1 MSPRKALPT
10 ALALGLTLAAGA
22 HADEGMWMPTQLP
35 ELAKPLQAAGFK
47 GNPADLANV
56 TAPPLSAVV
65 RAGGGT
71 GSFVSAD
78 GLLLTNHHVA
88 MGVIQYNSSP
98 EHDLINGGFIA
109 KDRADER
116 PANPDFRVLVTVGF
130 DKVTDQVLAQARGKT
145 GRAYFDAVDAASKQ
159 IVADC
164 EKDGSVRCSV
174 ANMYYGTDF
183 YRIAQLELSD
193 VRLVYAPPRAIGNYG
208 DEIDNFMW
216 PRHTGDFTLLRA
228 YVGKDGKPAA
238 YSKDNVPYQAPAH
251 LQMSVEGP
259 KEGDYAMLAG
269 YPGITYRHRTA
280 AEFAGQI
287 DTVLPR
293 RVSVFQQMIDT
304 IEAATAKD
312 AQARTRY
319 ASQLQSLKNNRK
331 RAAGELE
338 GLLRSD
344 AKAQRAADET
354 AMLAAT
360 DRKYQGDIKALL
372 ANLSQGAAVGE
383 RDLLLDQMA
392 AQSQLLR
399 SALLL
404 ERLRIESAKPDAQR
418 ECGYQ
423 QRDQAMIEGVLKQ
436 VQRRYA
442 PEVEKAL
449 LTTLLTRYQQL
460 PDAQR
465 VAEFDAAFGRTP
477 EQLAKAL
484 DTLYA
489 GTQLGDEAQRL
500 SRFTAAREGK
510 ALAADPLIAVAGP
523 LVAAQLRIENESKT
537 REGEQL
543 RLRPAYMQALFAWR
557 AKQGRAVYPDANR
570 TLRISYGKVEALHPR
585 DGVTYSPVTTVAGIV
600 EKNTNAYP
608 FDAPKPLLAAI
619 AKGDFG
625 STADPALKTQTV
637 NFLTNLDTT
646 GGNSGSPV
654 LNAKGELIGLNFD
667 SNWESVS
674 ASWWFDPRYKR
685 AVHVDMRYL
694 RWLLAKVYPAPE
706 LLKEMG
712 VRPSKPV
719 PGRRPPL
726 PGGCPLIPG
735 RCPLSVGTDV
745 PVPTN
750 GRDPPDGPM
759 VVTHRHDLPA
769 RPAVVIY

>member
-1 MSPRKALPT
+1 MPARKPLSA

-35 ELAKPLQAAGFK
+35 DLAKPLKAAGFK

-56 TAPPLSAVV
+56 TAAPLSAVV

-71 GSFVSAD
+71 GSFVSED

-88 MGVIQYNSSP
+88 MGVIQYNSTA
-98 EHDLINGGFIA
+98 EHNLIDGGFIA
-109 KDRADER
+109 QGRSDER
-116 PANPDFRVLVTVGF
+116 PSNPDFRVLVTTGF
-130 DKVTDQVLAQARGKT
+130 DKVTDEVLRDARGKT
-145 GRAYFDAVDAASKQ
+145 GRAYFDAVDRASKRL
-159 IVADC
+159 VAEC
-164 EKDGSVRCSV
+164 EQEGNVRCSV
-174 ANMYYGTDF
+174 ADMYYGTDF
-183 YRIAQLELSD
+183 YRIRQLELSD

-238 YSKDNVPYQAPAH
+238 YSPDNVPYHPPAH
-251 LQMSVEGP
+251 LKMAIDGP
-259 KEGDYAMLAG
+259 KTGDFAMLAG

-293 RVSVFQQMIDT
+293 RVAVFQQMIDT
-304 IEAATAKD
+304 IEATTAKD

-319 ASQLQSLKNNRK
+319 AAQLQSLKNNRK

-344 AKAQRAADET
+344 AKTQRATDEA
-354 AMLAAT
+354 AMLKAT
-360 DRKYQGDIKALL
+360 DATWQPDIQALL
-372 ANLSQGAAVGE
+372 GSLSKGASMGE
-383 RDLLLDQMA
+383 RDFVLEQAA

-404 ERLRIESAKPDAQR
+404 ERLRIESAKPDAER
-418 ECGYQ
+418 ESGYQ
-423 QRDQAMIEGVLKQ
+423 QRDQALIEGTLKQ

-449 LTTLLTRYQQL
+449 LTNLLTRYQQL

-465 VAEFDAAFGRTP
+465 VPEFDAAFGRTP
-477 EQLAKAL
+477 AALAKAL
-484 DTLYA
+484 DALYS
-489 GTQLGDEAQRL
+489 GTRLGDEAERL
-500 SRFTAAREGK
+500 SRFAAAKEGK
-510 ALAADPLIAVAGP
+510 ALAHDPLIDLAGP
-523 LVAAQLRIENESKT
+523 LVAAQLRLEGERKE

-557 AKQGRAVYPDANR
+557 ATQGRAVYPDANR
-570 TLRISYGKVEALHPR
+570 TLRISYGKVEALSPR
-585 DGVTYSPVTTVAGIV
+585 DAVHFDPVATVAGIV
-600 EKNTNAYP
+600 EKNTNAFP

-625 STADPALKTQTV
+625 STADPVLKTQTV

-654 LNAKGELIGLNFD
+654 LNARGELIGLNFD

-674 ASWWFDPRYKR
+674 ASWWFDPRFKR

-694 RWLLAKVYPAPE
+694 RWLLAKVYPAPA

-712 VRPSKPV
+712 V
-719 PGRRPPL
+719 
-726 PGGCPLIPG
+726 
-735 RCPLSVGTDV
+735 
-745 PVPTN
+745 
-750 GRDPPDGPM
+750 
-759 VVTHRHDLPA
+759 PA
-769 RPAVVIY
+769 E

>member
-1 MSPRKALPT
+1 MPARKPLSA

-35 ELAKPLQAAGFK
+35 DLAKPLKAAGFK

-56 TAPPLSAVV
+56 TAAPLSAVV

-71 GSFVSAD
+71 GSFVSED

-88 MGVIQYNSSP
+88 MGVIQYNSTA
-98 EHDLINGGFIA
+98 EHNLIDGGFIA
-109 KDRADER
+109 QGRSDER
-116 PANPDFRVLVTVGF
+116 PSNPDFRVLVTTGF
-130 DKVTDQVLAQARGKT
+130 DKVTDEVLRDARGKT
-145 GRAYFDAVDAASKQ
+145 GRAYFDAVDRASKRL
-159 IVADC
+159 VAEC
-164 EKDGSVRCSV
+164 EQEGNVRCSV
-174 ANMYYGTDF
+174 ADMYYGTDF
-183 YRIAQLELSD
+183 YRIRQLELSD

-238 YSKDNVPYQAPAH
+238 YSPDNVPYHPPAH
-251 LQMSVEGP
+251 LKMAIDGP
-259 KEGDYAMLAG
+259 KTGDFAMLAG
-269 YPGITYRHRTA
+269 YPGTTYRHRTA

-287 DTVLPR
+287 DAVLPR
-293 RVSVFQQMIDT
+293 RVAVFQQMIDT
-304 IEAATAKD
+304 IEATTAKD

-319 ASQLQSLKNNRK
+319 AAQLQSLKNNRK

-344 AKAQRAADET
+344 AKTQRASDEA
-354 AMLAAT
+354 AMLKAT
-360 DRKYQGDIKALL
+360 DATWQPDIQALL
-372 ANLSQGAAVGE
+372 GSLSQGASMGE
-383 RDLLLDQMA
+383 RDFVLEQAA

-404 ERLRIESAKPDAQR
+404 ERLRIESAKPDAER
-418 ECGYQ
+418 ESGYQ
-423 QRDQAMIEGVLKQ
+423 QRDQALIEGTLKQ

-449 LTTLLTRYQQL
+449 LTNLLTRYQQL

-465 VAEFDAAFGRTP
+465 VPEFDAAFGRTP
-477 EQLAKAL
+477 AALAKAL
-484 DTLYA
+484 DALYS
-489 GTQLGDEAQRL
+489 GTRLGDEAERL
-500 SRFTAAREGK
+500 SRFAAAKEGN
-510 ALAADPLIAVAGP
+510 ALARDPLIDLAGP
-523 LVAAQLRIENESKT
+523 LVAAQLRLEGERKE

-570 TLRISYGKVEALHPR
+570 TLRISYGKVEALSPR
-585 DGVTYSPVTTVAGIV
+585 DAVHFDPVTTVAGIV
-600 EKNTNAYP
+600 EKNTNAFP

-625 STADPALKTQTV
+625 STADPVLKTQTV

-654 LNAKGELIGLNFD
+654 LNARGELIGLNFD

-674 ASWWFDPRYKR
+674 ASWWFDPRFKR

-694 RWLLAKVYPAPE
+694 RWLLAKVYPAPA
-706 LLKEMG
+706 LLTEMG
-712 VRPSKPV
+712 V
-719 PGRRPPL
+719 
-726 PGGCPLIPG
+726 
-735 RCPLSVGTDV
+735 
-745 PVPTN
+745 
-750 GRDPPDGPM
+750 
-759 VVTHRHDLPA
+759 PA
-769 RPAVVIY
+769 E

>member
-1 MSPRKALPT
+1 MPARKPLSA

-35 ELAKPLQAAGFK
+35 DLAKPLKAAGFK

-56 TAPPLSAVV
+56 TAAPLSAVV

-71 GSFVSAD
+71 GSFVSED

-88 MGVIQYNSSP
+88 MGVIQYNSTA
-98 EHDLINGGFIA
+98 EHNLIDGGFIA
-109 KDRADER
+109 QGRSDER
-116 PANPDFRVLVTVGF
+116 PSNPDFRVLVTTGF
-130 DKVTDQVLAQARGKT
+130 DKVTDEVLRDARGKT
-145 GRAYFDAVDAASKQ
+145 GRAYFDAVDRASKRL
-159 IVADC
+159 VAEC
-164 EKDGSVRCSV
+164 EQEGNVRCSV
-174 ANMYYGTDF
+174 ADMYYGTDF
-183 YRIAQLELSD
+183 YRIRQLELSD

-238 YSKDNVPYQAPAH
+238 YSPDNVPYHPPAH
-251 LQMSVEGP
+251 LKMAIDGP
-259 KEGDYAMLAG
+259 KTGDFAMLAG

-287 DTVLPR
+287 DAVLPR
-293 RVSVFQQMIDT
+293 RVAVFQQMIDT

-319 ASQLQSLKNNRK
+319 AAQLQSLKNNRK

-344 AKAQRAADET
+344 AKTQRATDEA
-354 AMLAAT
+354 AMLKAT
-360 DRKYQGDIKALL
+360 DATWQPDIQALL
-372 ANLSQGAAVGE
+372 GSLSQGASMGE
-383 RDLLLDQMA
+383 RDFVLEQAA

-404 ERLRIESAKPDAQR
+404 ERLRIESAKPDAER
-418 ECGYQ
+418 ESGYQ
-423 QRDQAMIEGVLKQ
+423 QRDQALIEGTLKQ

-449 LTTLLTRYQQL
+449 LTNLLTRYQQL

-465 VAEFDAAFGRTP
+465 VPEFDAAFGRTP
-477 EQLAKAL
+477 AALAKAL
-484 DTLYA
+484 DALYS
-489 GTQLGDEAQRL
+489 GTRLGDEAERL
-500 SRFTAAREGK
+500 SRFAAAKEGK
-510 ALAADPLIAVAGP
+510 ALAHDPLIDLAGP
-523 LVAAQLRIENESKT
+523 LVAAQLRLEGERKE

-570 TLRISYGKVEALHPR
+570 TLRISYGKVEALSPR
-585 DGVTYSPVTTVAGIV
+585 DAVHFDPVTTVAGIV
-600 EKNTNAYP
+600 EKNTNAFP

-625 STADPALKTQTV
+625 STADPVLKTQTV

-654 LNAKGELIGLNFD
+654 LNARGELIGLNFD

-674 ASWWFDPRYKR
+674 ASWWFDPRFKR

-694 RWLLAKVYPAPE
+694 RWLLAKVYPAPA
-706 LLKEMG
+706 LLTEMG
-712 VRPSKPV
+712 V
-719 PGRRPPL
+719 
-726 PGGCPLIPG
+726 
-735 RCPLSVGTDV
+735 
-745 PVPTN
+745 
-750 GRDPPDGPM
+750 
-759 VVTHRHDLPA
+759 PA
-769 RPAVVIY
+769 E

>member
-1 MSPRKALPT
+1 MSFRRTLPG
-10 ALALGLTLAAGA
+10 ALALGLTFAPAS

-35 ELAKPLQAAGFK
+35 ALAKPLKAAGFK
-47 GNPADLANV
+47 GDPHDLANV

-71 GSFVSAD
+71 ASFVSAE

-88 MGVIQYNSSP
+88 MGVIQYNSTP
-98 EHDLINGGFIA
+98 EHNLIDDGFIA
-109 KDRADER
+109 KGRADER
-116 PANPDFRVLVTVGF
+116 PSNPDFRVLVTVGF
-130 DKVTDQVLAQARGKT
+130 DKVTDQVLAQAKGKT
-145 GRAYFDAVDAASKQ
+145 GRAYFDAVDSASKQ

-164 EKDGSVRCSV
+164 EREGSVRCSV
-174 ANMYYGTDF
+174 ADMYYGTDF
-183 YRIAQLELSD
+183 YRISQLELSD

-238 YSKDNVPYQAPAH
+238 YSADNVPYQPPAH
-251 LQMSVEGP
+251 LQMSLQGP
-259 KEGDYAMLAG
+259 KEGDFAMLAG

-280 AEFAGQI
+280 AEFASQI
-287 DTVLPR
+287 DAVLPR
-293 RVSVFQQMIDT
+293 RVALFQQMIDT
-304 IEAATAKD
+304 IEAATRDD

-344 AKAQRAADET
+344 AKTQRAADEQ
-354 AMLAAT
+354 AMLADA
-360 DRKYQGDIKALL
+360 DPRYRGDIQALL
-372 ANLSQGAAVGE
+372 GTLSQGAAVGE
-383 RDLLLDQMA
+383 RDLLLDQVA
-392 AQSQLLR
+392 NQTQLLR

-418 ECGYQ
+418 ETGFQ
-423 QRDQAMIEGVLKQ
+423 QRDQALIEGVLKQ
-436 VQRRYA
+436 AQRRYDPA
-442 PEVEKAL
+442 VEKAL
-449 LTTLLTRYQQL
+449 LSALLVRYQQL

-465 VAEFDAAFGRTP
+465 LPEFDAAFGRTP
-477 EQLAKAL
+477 QALATAL
-484 DTLYA
+484 DGLYA
-489 GTQLGDEAQRL
+489 RTTLGDEAQRL
-500 SRFTAAREGK
+500 SRFATAREGK
-510 ALAADPLIAVAGP
+510 ALAPDPLLALAGP
-523 LVAAQLRIENESKT
+523 LVAAQLRIEDEKKT
-537 REGEQL
+537 REGEGL

-557 AKQGRAVYPDANR
+557 GKQGRALYPDANR
-570 TLRISYGKVEALHPR
+570 SLRVSYGKVEALSPR
-585 DGVTYSPVTTVAGIV
+585 DGVHFDPVTTVAGIV

-625 STADPALKTQTV
+625 STADPALQTQTV

-674 ASWWFDPRYKR
+674 ASWWFDPRFKR

-694 RWLLAKVYPAPE
+694 RWLLAKVYPAPA
-706 LLKEMG
+706 LLQEMG
-712 VRPSKPV
+712 V
-719 PGRRPPL
+719 
-726 PGGCPLIPG
+726 
-735 RCPLSVGTDV
+735 
-745 PVPTN
+745 
-750 GRDPPDGPM
+750 
-759 VVTHRHDLPA
+759 PA
-769 RPAVVIY
+769 E

>member
-1 MSPRKALPT
+1 MPVRNALPT
-10 ALALGLTLAAGA
+10 ALALGLSLAAAGA

-35 ELAKPLQAAGFK
+35 ELAKPLKAAGFK
-47 GNPADLANV
+47 GDPAELATV

-65 RAGGGT
+65 RVGGGT
-71 GSFVSAD
+71 GSFVSGD

-88 MGVIQYNSSP
+88 MGVIQYNSAP
-98 EHDLINGGFIA
+98 EHDLINDGFIA
-109 KDRADER
+109 QGRSDER
-116 PANPDFRVLVTVGF
+116 AANPDFRVLVTVGF
-130 DKVTDQVLAQARGKT
+130 DKVTDQVLRDARGKT
-145 GRAYFDAVDAASKQ
+145 GRAYFDAVDQAGKQ
-159 IVADC
+159 LVAEC
-164 EKDGSVRCSV
+164 EKEGNVRCSV
-174 ANMYYGTDF
+174 ADMYYGTDF
-183 YRIAQLELSD
+183 YRIRQLELSD

-228 YVGKDGKPAA
+228 YVGKDGKPAP
-238 YSKDNVPYQAPAH
+238 YSPDNVPYQPPAH
-251 LQMSVEGP
+251 LKMALDGP
-259 KEGDYAMLAG
+259 KTGDYAMLAG

-287 DTVLPR
+287 DGVLPR
-293 RVSVFQQMIDT
+293 RVDLFQQMIDT
-304 IEAATAKD
+304 IEAASGKD

-344 AKAQRAADET
+344 AKAQRAADEA
-354 AMLAAT
+354 AMLQAT
-360 DRKYQGDIKALL
+360 DATYRGDIQALL
-372 ANLSQGAAVGE
+372 RTLSQGTAVGE
-383 RDLLLDQMA
+383 RDLLLDLMA
-392 AQSQLLR
+392 SQSQLLR
-399 SALLL
+399 SALTL

-418 ECGYQ
+418 ESGYQ
-423 QRDQAMIEGVLKQ
+423 QRDLALIEGTLKQ
-436 VQRRYA
+436 VQRRYSPA
-442 PEVEKAL
+442 VEKAL

-465 VAEFDAAFGRTP
+465 VPEFDAAFGRTP
-477 EQLAKAL
+477 AALAKAL
-484 DTLYA
+484 DSLYA
-489 GTQLGDEAQRL
+489 GTRLGEEAERL
-500 SRFTAAREGK
+500 SR
-510 ALAADPLIAVAGP
+510 LAAAKAGTPLARDPLIDLAGP
-523 LVAAQLRIENESKT
+523 LVAAQLRLDDERKT

-570 TLRISYGKVEALHPR
+570 TLRISYGKVEALSPR
-585 DGVTYSPVTTVAGIV
+585 DAVHFDPVTTVAGIV

-625 STADPALKTQTV
+625 TTADPVLKTQTV

-694 RWLLAKVYPAPE
+694 RWLLAKVYPAPA

-712 VRPSKPV
+712 V
-719 PGRRPPL
+719 
-726 PGGCPLIPG
+726 
-735 RCPLSVGTDV
+735 
-745 PVPTN
+745 
-750 GRDPPDGPM
+750 
-759 VVTHRHDLPA
+759 PA
-769 RPAVVIY
+769 E

>member
-1 MSPRKALPT
+1 MSSRKPLTA

-35 ELAKPLQAAGFK
+35 DLAKPLKAAGFK
-47 GNPADLANV
+47 GNPGDLANV

-71 GSFVSAD
+71 GSFVSDD

-88 MGVIQYNSSP
+88 MGVIQYNTSP
-98 EHDLINGGFIA
+98 EHNLINDGFIA
-109 KDRADER
+109 TGRSDER
-116 PANPDFRVLVTVGF
+116 AANPDFRVLVTVGF
-130 DKVTDQVLAQARGKT
+130 DKVTDEVLRDARGKT
-145 GRAYFDAVDAASKQ
+145 GRAYFDAVDRASKQ
-159 IVADC
+159 LVAEC
-164 EKDGSVRCSV
+164 EKEGNIRCSV
-174 ANMYYGTDF
+174 ADMYYGTDF
-183 YRIAQLELSD
+183 YRIRQLELSD
-193 VRLVYAPPRAIGNYG
+193 VRLVYAPPRSIGNYG

-228 YVGKDGKPAA
+228 YVGKDGKPAP
-238 YSKDNVPYQAPAH
+238 YSVDNVPYHPPAH
-251 LQMSVEGP
+251 LKMAIDGP
-259 KEGDYAMLAG
+259 KTGDYAMLAG

-287 DTVLPR
+287 DAVLPR
-293 RVSVFQQMIDT
+293 RVAVFQQMIDT
-304 IEAATAKD
+304 IEAASAKD

-344 AKAQRAADET
+344 AKAQRAADEA
-354 AMLAAT
+354 AMLQAT
-360 DRKYQGDIKALL
+360 DAKYRGDIQSLL
-372 ANLSQGAAVGE
+372 SSLSSGASVGE
-383 RDLLLDQMA
+383 RDLLLDLLS

-399 SALLL
+399 SALTL
-404 ERLRIESAKPDAQR
+404 ERLRIESAKPDAER
-418 ECGYQ
+418 DTGYQ
-423 QRDQAMIEGVLKQ
+423 QRDLALIEGVLKQ
-436 VQRRYA
+436 VQRRYDPA
-442 PEVEKAL
+442 IEKAL

-465 VAEFDAAFGRTP
+465 VPEFDAAFGRTP
-477 EQLAKAL
+477 AALAKTL

-489 GTQLGDEAQRL
+489 NTHLGDEAERL
-500 SRFTAAREGK
+500 SRFAAAKEGK
-510 ALAADPLIAVAGP
+510 ALAHDPLIDLAGP
-523 LVAAQLRIENESKT
+523 LVAAQLRLDDERKT

-570 TLRISYGKVEALHPR
+570 TLRISYGKVEALSPR
-585 DGVTYSPVTTVAGIV
+585 DAVHFDPVTTVAGIV

-625 STADPALKTQTV
+625 STADPVLKTQTV

-674 ASWWFDPRYKR
+674 ASWWFDPRFKR

-694 RWLLAKVYPAPE
+694 RWLLAKVYPAPA

-712 VRPSKPV
+712 V
-719 PGRRPPL
+719 
-726 PGGCPLIPG
+726 
-735 RCPLSVGTDV
+735 
-745 PVPTN
+745 
-750 GRDPPDGPM
+750 
-759 VVTHRHDLPA
+759 PA
-769 RPAVVIY
+769 E

>member
-1 MSPRKALPT
+1 MSAKSLRRPAI
-10 ALALGLTLAAGA
+10 AALAAGLA
-22 HADEGMWMPTQLP
+22 LSATTHADEGMWMPTQLP
-35 ELAKPLQAAGFK
+35 DIAKPMREAGFR
-47 GNPADLANV
+47 GRAEALADV

-65 RAGGGT
+65 KVGGGT
-71 GSFVSAD
+71 GAFVSPD

-88 MGVIQYNSSP
+88 YGVIQYNSSA
-98 EHDLINGGFIA
+98 ERNIIDGGFIA
-109 KDRADER
+109 DGRGDER
-116 PANPDFRVLVTVGF
+116 PSNPDFRVLVTVGF
-130 DKVTDQVLAQARGKT
+130 DKVTDELLADARGKT
-145 GRAYFDAVDAASKQ
+145 GRAYFDAVDAASKR
-159 IVADC
+159 IVAEC
-164 EKDGSVRCSV
+164 EQAGDVRCSV

-183 YRIAQLELSD
+183 YRIRQLELRD

-228 YVGKDGKPAA
+228 YVGRDGKPAD
-238 YSKDNVPYQAPAH
+238 YSADNVPYAPPAH
-251 LQMSVEGP
+251 LQVARSGLHA
-259 KEGDYAMLAG
+259 GDYAMLAG
-269 YPGITYRHRTA
+269 YPGTTFRHRTA
-280 AEFAGQI
+280 AEFDAQVNR
-287 DTVLPR
+287 VLPQR
-293 RVSVFQQMIDT
+293 IAVFQALIDAV
-304 IEAATAKD
+304 EAAGADD
-312 AQARTRY
+312 ADIRTRY

-360 DRKYQGDIKALL
+360 DRRYQADIKALL

-383 RDLLLDQMA
+383 RDLLLEQMA
-392 AQSQLLR
+392 NQSQLLR

-418 ECGYQ
+418 ESGYQ

-442 PEVEKAL
+442 AEVEKAL

-477 EQLAKAL
+477 AQLAQAL

-489 GTQLGDEAQRL
+489 STRLGDEAQRL
-500 SRFTAAREGK
+500 SRFAAAREGK
-510 ALAADPLIAVAGP
+510 ALAPDPLIAVAAP

-685 AVHVDMRYL
+685 AIHVDMRYM
-694 RWLLAKVYPAPE
+694 RWLMDKVYPAPA
-706 LLKEMG
+706 LLEEMG
-712 VRPSKPV
+712 
-719 PGRRPPL
+719 L
-726 PGGCPLIPG
+726 P
-735 RCPLSVGTDV
+735 
-745 PVPTN
+745 
-750 GRDPPDGPM
+750 
-759 VVTHRHDLPA
+759 HD
-769 RPAVVIY
+769 

>member
-1 MSPRKALPT
+1 MPMSARTALST
-10 ALALGLTLAAGA
+10 ALALGLTLAASA

-35 ELAKPLQAAGFK
+35 ELAKPLKAAGFK

-71 GSFVSAD
+71 GSFVSGD

-98 EHDLINGGFIA
+98 EHNLIDNGFIA
-109 KDRADER
+109 SGRSDER
-116 PANPDFRVLVTVGF
+116 PANPDFRVLVTTGF
-130 DKVTDQVLAQARGKT
+130 DKVTDEVLRDARGKT
-145 GRAYFDAVDAASKQ
+145 GRAYFDAVDKASKRL
-159 IVADC
+159 VAEC
-164 EKDGSVRCSV
+164 ESAGNVRCSI
-174 ANMYYGTDF
+174 ADMYYGTDF
-183 YRIAQLELSD
+183 YRIRQLELSD

-238 YSKDNVPYQAPAH
+238 YSPDNVPYQPPAH
-251 LQMSVEGP
+251 LKMALDGP
-259 KEGDYAMLAG
+259 KTGDYAMLAG

-287 DTVLPR
+287 DAVLPR
-293 RVSVFQQMIDT
+293 RVDVFQQMIDT

-344 AKAQRAADET
+344 AKAQRASDEA
-354 AMLAAT
+354 AMLQAT
-360 DRKYQGDIKALL
+360 DAKHQGDIHALF
-372 ANLSQGAAVGE
+372 ASLSQGASVGE
-383 RDLLLDQMA
+383 RDLLLDLA
-392 AQSQLLR
+392 ASQSQLLR
-399 SALLL
+399 SALML
-404 ERLRIESAKPDAQR
+404 ERLRIESAKPDAER
-418 ECGYQ
+418 ETGYQ
-423 QRDQAMIEGVLKQ
+423 QRDQALIEGTLKQ

-442 PEVEKAL
+442 PAVEKAL
-449 LTTLLTRYQQL
+449 LTNLLTRYQQL

-465 VAEFDAAFGRTP
+465 VPEFDAAFGRTP
-477 EQLAKAL
+477 AALAKAL

-489 GTQLGDEAQRL
+489 ATTLGDEAQRL
-500 SRFTAAREGK
+500 SRFAAAKEGK
-510 ALAADPLIAVAGP
+510 ALARDPLIDLAGP
-523 LVAAQLRIENESKT
+523 LVAAQLRLEDQRKQ

-570 TLRISYGKVEALHPR
+570 TLRISYGKVEALSPR
-585 DGVTYSPVTTVAGIV
+585 DAVHFDPVTTVAGIV

-625 STADPALKTQTV
+625 STADPVLKTQTV

-654 LNAKGELIGLNFD
+654 LNARGELIGLNFD

-674 ASWWFDPRYKR
+674 ASWWFDPRFKR

-712 VRPSKPV
+712 V
-719 PGRRPPL
+719 
-726 PGGCPLIPG
+726 
-735 RCPLSVGTDV
+735 
-745 PVPTN
+745 
-750 GRDPPDGPM
+750 
-759 VVTHRHDLPA
+759 PA
-769 RPAVVIY
+769 E